1 MAFFCFFAFFLY
13 KHVFYIN
20 KCLTIECLVRK
31 CIAEEV
37 PYGSFL
43 QTAIVNRGKSCKM
56 TMKKHSCLASM
67 SRFILVSEIFQNEQF
82 YNGIFNFFFVQAN
95 VGGVNFLAMVNI
107 IIHLFLSFVYL
118 KQVIYLLLF
127 SYFFSSCGIKSIQ
140 ITFILFKNIDHS
152 NSF

>member
-1 MAFFCFFAFFLY
+1 MPDYWVLS
-13 KHVFYIN
+13 K
-20 KCLTIECLVRK
+20 EC
-31 CIAEEV
+31 ITGEV

-43 QTAIVNRGKSCKM
+43 QTAIVNRGKSYKL
-56 TMKKHSCLASM
+56 TLKKNSCLASM
-67 SRFILVSEIFQNEQF
+67 SRFILVSENFQNAQF
-82 YNGIFNFFFVQAN
+82 YEGIFFFSFLQVN

-107 IIHLFLSFVYL
+107 IIHLFLSFVSL

-127 SYFFSSCGIKSIQ
+127 IFFSSCRIKSAH